1 MTKAFKHSGTL
12 GDLIYSLPIVKH
24 FGGGD
29 FYLHMNQ
36 IDVLSKTFYGIPAP
50 PFHAGRM
57 NNKDF
62 EFMKSF
68 MEAQD
73 YISKFVPMDPRTA
86 EITHNLDKFRP
97 LFARHPGNYVDVYAT
112 AFGILDTQKH
122 QDLRQTPW
130 VSVPSSLT
138 VEGRDVA
145 INRTTRWVPTQL
157 SSVWKD
163 WKDQGIDQRAFF
175 IGLKDEYEEFQ
186 KTVGWDIPYQ
196 PVKSLL
202 EMAQYIDGANVFI
215 GNQSVAL
222 AIAIGLGHS
231 DIWCEARRDL
241 PIERNEC
248 YFPNQH
254 GLHYF

>member
-1 MTKAFKHSGTL
+1 MKNTFKHSGTL

-24 FGGGD
+24 FGGGE

-36 IDVLSKTFYGIPAP
+36 IDILSRTFYNVPAP

-57 NNKDF
+57 NTKDY

-73 YISKFVPMDPRTA
+73 YIDAFLPMDPRST

-97 LFARHPGNYVDVYAT
+97 FFVQHPGNYVDVYAV
-112 AFGILDTQKH
+112 AFGIRDPEKH
-122 QDLRQTPW
+122 KELRQTPW
-130 VSVPSSLT
+130 LSVPSTLS
-138 VEGRDVA
+138 VESRDVL
-145 INRTTRWVPTQL
+145 INRTTRWVPNQL
-157 SSVWKD
+157 SNLWNEWKE
-163 WKDQGIDQRAFF
+163 QGIEQRAFF
-175 IGLKDEYEEFQ
+175 VGLKNEYDEFRRV
-186 KTVGWDIPYQ
+186 VGWDIPYQ
-196 PVKSLL
+196 PVNNLL
-202 EMAQYIDGANVFI
+202 EMAQYIEGANVFI

-222 AIAIGLGHS
+222 SLAIGLGHQ
-231 DIWCEARRDL
+231 DIWCEGRRDL

-248 YFPNQH
+248 YFPQQE